1 MKRRPATVLPVTNV
15 MVTGPSSGIGK
26 VTATALSRM
35 GHHVVAAGRSRER
48 IQPVI
53 DAIEKDGGS
62 AQFLELD
69 LASFASVR
77 VAASELIETNKPLDV
92 LVNNAGVWRVKGKTA
107 DGFESHFG
115 INHLGHF
122 LLTQLL
128 RPTFHPGTRIVNV
141 SSAVHR
147 RVHGIDFDSVTELT
161 RSRSGVDEYGA
172 SKLANILFTSEMA
185 RRDPQW
191 NTYAVH
197 PGFVD
202 TNIYPRS
209 MRPFV
214 KLRLISAEAGAA
226 TSIWCATD
234 ESLADE
240 SGGYYR
246 ELTRVPP
253 SDAAQ
258 DADLAAEL
266 WERSEVWCG
275 LAPQS

>member
-1 MKRRPATVLPVTNV
+1 MI
-15 MVTGPSSGIGK
+15 TGPSSGIGK
-26 VTATALSRM
+26 VTATALARM
-35 GHHVVAAGRSRER
+35 GHHIVAAGRSRER

-53 DAIEKDGGS
+53 ESIEMDGGS
-62 AQFLELD
+62 AQFLRLD
-69 LASFASVR
+69 LASFDSVR
-77 VAASELIETNKPLDV
+77 KAASEFAGTGTPLDV

-122 LLTQLL
+122 LLTELL
-128 RPTFHPGTRIVNV
+128 RPTFRPGTRIVNI
-141 SSAVHR
+141 SSAVHQR
-147 RVHGIDFDSVTELT
+147 ADGIDFDSVTEVT
-161 RSRSGVDEYGA
+161 RSRSGLDEYGA
-172 SKLANILFTSEMA
+172 SKLANILYTTEMA

-202 TNIYPRS
+202 TNIYPWWIK
-209 MRPFV
+209 PFA
-214 KLRLISAEAGAA
+214 KLRSISPEDGAA

-234 ESLADE
+234 ESLSDE

-246 ELTRVPP
+246 EMTRVPP
-253 SDAAQ
+253 SEAAQ
-258 DADLAAEL
+258 DEKLAAEL

-275 LAPQS
+275 LA